1 MAICSIFQ
9 SVEFY
14 VISSV
19 IAAAVVALLGKNSS
33 PGPARQYL
41 LAGVIT
47 KEDEEFEPS
56 VEFICCEDGSVILRR
71 RGISGINTSGA
82 VSLAIEVVGFDVKK
96 MERVVEGKVES
107 EHINT
112 ASFILDFLGRE
123 HYFISYESPVTT
135 NSSSLFM
142 SLTLNNRE
150 GNRIV
155 KKLQ

>member
-19 IAAAVVALLGKNSS
+19 IAAAVVALLGKNSY

-47 KEDEEFEPS
+47 NEDEEFEPS
-56 VEFICCEDGSVILRR
+56 VEFICCEDGTVILCRH
-71 RGISGINTSGA
+71 GISGINTSGA
-82 VSLAIEVVGFDVKK
+82 VSLAIEVVGFDVKIK
-96 MERVVEGKVES
+96 ERVVEGRVDS
-107 EHINT
+107 EPINT

-123 HYFISYESPVTT
+123 HYFISYESPITS

-142 SLTLNNRE
+142 SMTLNNRE
-150 GNRIV
+150 GNRII